1 MKKYRLRKRRV
12 VADLISSAP
21 HGLPISKKPPEP
33 ARACNR
39 RPRQTESR
47 SEVFVVRFD
56 LAPHQELP
64 WIEARKSRI
73 RQHISRLPEVLIP
86 QSQCQD
92 QACRRLPIILKKIGL
107 AQLSGAEH
115 GY

>member
-21 HGLPISKKPPEP
+21 HGLPISKQPPEP
-33 ARACNR
+33 ARACER

-56 LAPHQELP
+56 FVPHQELR
-64 WIEARKSRI
+64 WIESRESRI
-73 RQHISRLPEVLIP
+73 RQYISRLPEVLK
-86 QSQCQD
+86 SEAYCQGKAWR
-92 QACRRLPIILKKIGL
+92 QLPIILEKV
-107 AQLSGAEH
+107 
-115 GY
+115 